1 MGDEWMYD
9 FETGPYCRCC
19 GSRDVMTLDVFIEKN
34 NDWEDRSRLK
44 EKRVW
49 LSLSDLNEFELDA
62 FVAEALPGGF
72 DGDSDELAC
81 EMVSELSFAVTNSP
95 PKYWSHAREEPLSIE
110 DIGGSR
116 AEELTR
122 ERKRGFMRLW
132 DSFDADTRSSFLMRV
147 TPVGKPSGSCN

>member
-1 MGDEWMYD
+1 MGNERSYD
-9 FETGPYCRCC
+9 FETGPYCCCC
-19 GSRDVMTLDVFIEKN
+19 GSRNVMTLDLFIEDSD
-34 NDWEDRSRLK
+34 DWEGRSRLK

-72 DGDSDELAC
+72 DGDGDELAC
-81 EMVSELSFAVTNSP
+81 EIVSELSFAVTNSP

-110 DIGGSR
+110 DIGGSG

-132 DSFDADTRSSFLMRV
+132 ESFDAKTRSSFLMRV
-147 TPVGKPSGSCN
+147 TPVDKASGLCS